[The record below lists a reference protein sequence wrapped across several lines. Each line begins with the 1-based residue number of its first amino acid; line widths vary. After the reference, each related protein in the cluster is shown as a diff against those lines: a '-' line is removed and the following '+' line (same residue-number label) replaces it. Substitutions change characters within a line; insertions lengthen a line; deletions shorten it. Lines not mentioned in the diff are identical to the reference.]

1 MSIGVGCGS
10 LQQRPLLILTT
21 YHKLRKFPKV
31 FTNSDCIESKIEN
44 GQGQCHQIVKTF
56 DTLKESKSVKTRS
69 DSSGQDSGSMSASGI
84 DFEENRAGWVSG
96 NVVPC

>member
-1 MSIGVGCGS
+1 MKMAKDNVI
-10 LQQRPLLILTT
+10 RLL
-21 YHKLRKFPKV
+21 KAF
-31 FTNSDCIESKIEN
+31 
-44 GQGQCHQIVKTF
+44 G
-56 DTLKESKSVKTRS
+56 TLKEVKSVKTRS